1 MDKAEIATQEQAV
14 AIAIAL
20 SIRFVATSSY
30 IYGMIS
36 VGIRELKNNLSRYLK
51 RVEAGERI
59 AITDRGKV
67 VAELGKPLSAS
78 PIESR
83 LDDLIA
89 AGLARPPIDDGPLLE
104 KLPSFRLP
112 RGTALAWL
120 DEDRGER

>member
-1 MDKAEIATQEQAV
+1 
-14 AIAIAL
+14 
-20 SIRFVATSSY
+20 
-30 IYGMIS
+30 MIS

-59 AITDRGKV
+59 AITDRGRV
-67 VAELGKPLSAS
+67 IAELGRPLSAGAS

-89 AGLARPPIDDGPLLE
+89 AGLARPPIEDGPLLE